1 MSSEKPRELSPMQSM
16 AKDYYIDPK
25 SPTFSNKGASMLR
38 AGYSLS
44 SSKSP
49 DAHTQNWLDDQSA
62 VRVSMISKAQSNLK
76 SILDLELKIDRHSDK
91 NTIDIVK
98 LQADVSKFTLERLA
112 SGVYNRESEAS
123 VPNVVI
129 NITEYKRPEHVVR
142 DIEAI

>member
-1 MSSEKPRELSPMQSM
+1 MSNLNPKQSL
-16 AKDYYIDPK
+16 ALEYYTDPK
-25 SPTFSNKGASMLR
+25 SPSFSNKGNSMIR
-38 AGYSLS
+38 AGYAVSVAT
-44 SSKSP
+44 KTNK
-49 DAHTQNWLDDQSA
+49 ANYGWLDDQSA

-142 DIEAI
+142 DIEAIEP